1 MDYVR
6 VQFDCR
12 VIVGCHLTT
21 WTKFKHVETSIP
33 WLRET
38 WERTPVLIQYLCES
52 PTRVW
57 AWVTEYMQVSMLVN
71 NYAVFQSP
79 TAVYGELLTILCL

>member
-1 MDYVR
+1 M
-6 VQFDCR
+6 
-12 VIVGCHLTT
+12 
-21 WTKFKHVETSIP
+21 
-33 WLRET
+33 
-38 WERTPVLIQYLCES
+38 LIQYLCES

-79 TAVYGELLTILCL
+79 TAVP